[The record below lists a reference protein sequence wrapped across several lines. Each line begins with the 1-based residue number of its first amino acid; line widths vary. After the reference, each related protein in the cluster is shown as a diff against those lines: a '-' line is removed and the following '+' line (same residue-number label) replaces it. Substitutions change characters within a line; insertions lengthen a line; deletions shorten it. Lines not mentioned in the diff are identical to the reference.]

1 MTFLSGTETVSLL
14 VARTEGKSEP
24 PAAVP
29 GDWKGR
35 WSPNTLPASSSYVFA
50 GSISATE
57 TGPLRVKERLCH
69 GLRRTVAKGR
79 NFESSG
85 RASKVHQETFRAF
98 ALCKFAGW
106 PVCETLGLETF
117 LKLRFFKGTKQALAW
132 STPSSMALNT
142 VGTENSSSVTRG
154 LEGNDDIDCRANDV
168 SIKVDSETISTQ
180 KKKKKKNFEVT
191 AEKKKGKK
199 KVREK
204 MNEKN
209 RK

>member
-1 MTFLSGTETVSLL
+1 M
-14 VARTEGKSEP
+14 VAEYT
-24 PAAVP
+24 
-29 GDWKGR
+29 
-35 WSPNTLPASSSYVFA
+35 SSYVFA

-106 PVCETLGLETF
+106 RVYETLGLETS
-117 LKLRFFKGTKQALAW
+117 LKLRFFFKGTKQALAR

-168 SIKVDSETISTQ
+168 SIKVDSETILL
-180 KKKKKKNFEVT
+180 
-191 AEKKKGKK
+191 KK
-199 KVREK
+199 KVRRHHREK
-204 MNEKN
+204 ERKKESKRENEWKK